1 MDKKIST
8 IKIEATDFYGDNCLK
23 DQVGSIGAVTDRRP
37 QGRVHIYEEVDGSK
51 RKLIHKS
58 NLVVYIGRQML
69 AQRAMNID
77 NASVTGSTNLDFISW
92 FGVGDGGVRP
102 ADPLDPVPPIN
113 SDEELSARVMIRST
127 GGATYADEHTVI
139 SSDYPEVG
147 WYKKAF
153 DSVEYEADN
162 LNDDAYLI
170 AKITTTID
178 ATDANG
184 KQLSE
189 AGLFSSD
196 SFAVTATNFTL
207 FARVTYPSLIK
218 TSERRLIFVW
228 YLYF

>member
-8 IKIEATDFYGDNCLK
+8 TRIESRDFYGDNCLE
-23 DQVGSIGAVTDRRP
+23 DQVGFNEVKAERKP
-37 QGRVHIYEEVDGSK
+37 QGHVHIYEEVDGSK

-58 NLVVYIGRQML
+58 NLVVYIGREML
-69 AQRAMNID
+69 AQRAMNVA
-77 NASVTGSTNLDFISW
+77 NVSVSSDKDDFISW
-92 FGVGDGGVRP
+92 FGAGDGGVRP

-113 SDEELSARVMIRST
+113 SDEELSARIMIRST
-127 GGATYADEHTVI
+127 PSANTYADLN
-139 SSDYPEVG
+139 SAGGSYPETG
-147 WYKKAF
+147 YYKKAF
-153 DSVEYEADN
+153 DSVEYENDN

-196 SFAVTATNFTL
+196 SFTVAATNFTL
-207 FARVTYPSLIK
+207 FARVTFPSLIK